1 MSSCFTQVYA
11 IFEPVDPS
19 LTLDNLLSHLQQVIA
34 SEVHQVGFDVAGA
47 YAPFADAFDF
57 DVAFETLLEDD
68 FQLADHCKVTL
79 QSGSVVLEGASVEN
93 TDDQLTRWVAWVL
106 FREFGSGHSLSFS
119 TETEWGDGTGSRCF
133 YEVHR
138 DGTVRTKVFYSDLA
152 EVC

>member
-1 MSSCFTQVYA
+1 MSYCFTQVFA
-11 IFEPVDPS
+11 SFDPVDPS

-34 SEVHQVGFDVAGA
+34 SEAHNDEFDVAGA
-47 YAPFADAFDF
+47 YGLFADAFDY
-57 DVAFETLLEDD
+57 DVVFETLLEDD
-68 FQLADHCKVTL
+68 FQFADHCKLTF

-93 TDDQLTRWVAWVL
+93 TDDHLTRWIAWVL
-106 FREFGSGHSLSFS
+106 FREFGAGDALSFS

>member
-1 MSSCFTQVYA
+1 MSFCLTQVFA
-11 IFEPVDPS
+11 SFFPVDPS
-19 LTLDNLLSHLQQVIA
+19 LTIDHLLFHLQQVIA
-34 SEVHQVGFDVAGA
+34 SEVHQDEFDVAGA
-47 YAPFADAFDF
+47 YGALADAFDY

-68 FQLADHCKVTL
+68 FQLADHCKLTF

-93 TDDQLTRWVAWVL
+93 TDDHLTRWIAWVL
-106 FREFGSGHSLSFS
+106 FREFGAGDALSFS

>member
-1 MSSCFTQVYA
+1 MSYCFTQVYA
-11 IFEPVDPS
+11 IFEPVDPL
-19 LTLDNLLSHLQQVIA
+19 LTLDYLLTHLQKVIQ
-34 SEVHQVGFDVAGA
+34 SEVHNDEFDVAGA
-47 YAPFADAFDF
+47 YRLFADAFDY
-57 DVAFETLLEDD
+57 DVAFDTLLEDD
-68 FQLADHCKVTL
+68 FQLADHCKLTL

-93 TDDQLTRWVAWVL
+93 ADDHLTRWVAWVL
-106 FREFGSGHSLSFS
+106 FREFCAGDALSFS